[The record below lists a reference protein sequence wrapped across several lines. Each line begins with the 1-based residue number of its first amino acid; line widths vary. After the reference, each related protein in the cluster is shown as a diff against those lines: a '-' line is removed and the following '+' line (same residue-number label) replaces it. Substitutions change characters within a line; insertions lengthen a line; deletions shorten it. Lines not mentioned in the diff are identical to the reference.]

1 MSGDRRD
8 PGFTLMEVVLAL
20 TLSLGLVGGIL
31 ALYRHATTIRRKVTR
46 TTEMIVAERITMDR
60 ITNELRGAMVYP
72 FLNFGMEGT
81 DRRIQFMT
89 AKLPGPAVW
98 AVRKSSEDP
107 IPPETDLEMV
117 GYRLRGY
124 RNDAGDCEIHGLMRT
139 SQKILAAP
147 TAEVGKEIKTVLLTP
162 HIKFLDFRYF
172 NAAENKWF
180 SEWNE
185 GGLPVA
191 VEITMG
197 YEQLPEDMEPED
209 YSKNFEAFRRVVYIP
224 GGQAGASGAI
234 LRGLG
239 GRNR

>member
-1 MSGDRRD
+1 MKPPARD
-8 PGFTLMEVVLAL
+8 LGFTLLEVVLAL
-20 TLSLGLVGGIL
+20 TLSLGLMLGIL
-31 ALYRHATTIRRKVTR
+31 SLYSHATSLRAAVTKR
-46 TTEMIVAERITMDR
+46 TEMIVAERVTMDR

-81 DRRIQFMT
+81 DRRLQFIT

-98 AVRKSSEDP
+98 AVRKSTEDP

-124 RNDAGDCEIHGLMRT
+124 RSESGKCEIHGLMRT

-147 TAEVGKEIKTVLLTP
+147 TAEEGKEIKTVLLTP
-162 HIKFLDFRYF
+162 HIKFLNYRYF
-172 NAAENKWF
+172 DGEQWVT
-180 SEWNE
+180 EWNE

-191 VEITMG
+191 IEITMG
-197 YEQLPEDMEPED
+197 SEQLPEDMEAEEYGD
-209 YSKNFEAFRRVVYIP
+209 HFEAFRRVVYVP
-224 GGQAGASGAI
+224 GGQNSQTGPI

-239 GRNR
+239 RGNR